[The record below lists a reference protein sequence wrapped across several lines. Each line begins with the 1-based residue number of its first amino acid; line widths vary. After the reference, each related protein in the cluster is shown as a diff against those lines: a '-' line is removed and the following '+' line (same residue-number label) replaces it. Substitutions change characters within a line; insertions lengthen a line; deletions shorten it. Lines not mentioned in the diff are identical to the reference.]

1 MHENHPDYDSTKQ
14 LLELITDLPWGV
26 TTVDNFDLKKAKKI
40 IDEKHYGIDEVK
52 QRILEFIAVSKL
64 KGAVKGKSLLLV
76 GPPGTG
82 KTSVASSIADCL
94 GRKF

>member
-26 TTVDNFDLKKAKKI
+26 TTPDNFDLKKAKQI
-40 IDEKHYGIDEVK
+40 LDEKHYGIEEVK

-64 KGAVKGKSLLLV
+64 KG
-76 GPPGTG
+76 
-82 KTSVASSIADCL
+82 
-94 GRKF
+94 